1 MESTL
6 TNNQEDIKSSVESA
20 LKASIKIIEYGG
32 STAFADKAFQ
42 RIISKC
48 AVTNVSIMW
57 RIDDIIVNYSA
68 DDGNVTIMK
77 SIEGIGTNLTG
88 VSKIVKLSE
97 DVEQGKIDISSV
109 DDELDKISKLPPLL
123 GKPVLVIVAG
133 FAAAFYALF
142 HNESIETTAVVF
154 FAAIAGQTLR
164 LQLKAKKVKDEYV
177 TLYCGLLSASITSIA
192 LHRGYGQVEIQTM
205 IACLIYL
212 VPGLLMINAFVDMT
226 EQKFIFIG
234 AQRIINATFL
244 FLVLMLVIVTA
255 YTFLKF

>member
-1 MESTL
+1 MTTTSSNKQTEVKT
-6 TNNQEDIKSSVESA
+6 SVESA
-20 LKASIKIIEYGG
+20 LKAAIRIIEYGG
-32 STAFADKAFQ
+32 STAFAEKAFQ

-48 AVTNVSIMW
+48 PVSDVSIMW
-57 RIDDIIVNYSA
+57 RIDDIIVNYSS
-68 DDGNVTIMK
+68 DGSNVTVMK

-97 DVEQGKIDISSV
+97 DVEQGKVDISSV
-109 DDELDKISKLPPLL
+109 DDELEQISKLPPLL
-123 GKPVLVIVAG
+123 GKPVLIIVAG

-142 HNESIETTAVVF
+142 HKESIETTAVVF

-164 LQLKAKKVKDEYV
+164 LQLKAKKIKDEYV
-177 TLYCGLLSASITSIA
+177 TLYCGLLSAGITSVA

-226 EQKFIFIG
+226 DQKFIFIG

-255 YTFLKF
+255 YTFIKF